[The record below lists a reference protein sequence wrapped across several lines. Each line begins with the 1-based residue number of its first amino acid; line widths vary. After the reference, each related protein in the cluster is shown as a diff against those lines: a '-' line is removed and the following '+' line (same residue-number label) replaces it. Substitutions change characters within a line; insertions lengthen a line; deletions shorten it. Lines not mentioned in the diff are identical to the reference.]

1 MNGSGMVI
9 LGNGIK
15 AERLPAPGSTPF
27 DQPAPGVFE
36 SIYQALDASSQE
48 RIGPSRPRLLVI
60 PIRDDD
66 GAVAGG
72 FWGCTNFQWLRVQML
87 FIPEALRG
95 RRVGTGL
102 MATAEREAQARGCRG
117 AIVDTLSFKAGPFY
131 RKIGY
136 ELFGVLED
144 CPPGYNQLYLS
155 KRFDR
160 AGALGTPN

>member
-1 MNGSGMVI
+1 MNGSGIVI
-9 LGNGIK
+9 LGNGVK
-15 AERLPAPGSTPF
+15 TDGFHAPVSIPF
-27 DQPAPGVFE
+27 EHPAPGVFE

-72 FWGCTNFQWLRVQML
+72 FWGVTNFQWLRVQML
-87 FIPEALRG
+87 FVPEALRG
-95 RRVGTGL
+95 QRVGATL
-102 MATAEREAQARGCRG
+102 MAAAEREAEARGCHG
-117 AIVDTLSFKAGPFY
+117 AIVDTLSFQAGPFY

-144 CPPGYNQLYLS
+144 CPPGYNQLYLY
-155 KRFDR
+155 KRFV
-160 AGALGTPN
+160 